1 MGDEA
6 VNPVVGQL
14 MRCYTCPA
22 ILSVLQNEKKPYR
35 FEGIV
40 IDSLWDVI
48 VSLCKAG
55 EITKLLGT
63 ILPYCS
69 PGYHFNLTNDTVCN
83 ACI

>member
-6 VNPVVGQL
+6 LNPVVGQL

-22 ILSVLQNEKKPYR
+22 ILSVLYDGKKPYR
-35 FEGIV
+35 FEGFV

-55 EITKLLGT
+55 KTTITNFR
-63 ILPYCS
+63 S
-69 PGYHFNLTNDTVCN
+69 
-83 ACI
+83 